1 MAATVNMN
9 GKEKSL
15 ENIGNINTVAWE
27 LYHEH
32 SSHTY
37 MRRIFFT
44 RYIFVLLKINTHHFA
59 CSAFNI

>member
-15 ENIGNINTVAWE
+15 ENIDNINTVAWE

-32 SSHTY
+32 LFSYLYAPYLFHTIY
-37 MRRIFFT
+37 F
-44 RYIFVLLKINTHHFA
+44 
-59 CSAFNI
+59 CAFKN